1 MGRAFEVRKVAM
13 GKTAAAKSKVYAKYG
28 KEIYMAAKAG
38 SPDPDTNQAL
48 KRIIERAKKE
58 QVTSDVIKRAIDK
71 AKGGSD
77 ETYTSIRYE
86 GFGPGSSMLIVECL
100 SDNVNR
106 TIAEV
111 RNCFTKTGGK
121 LGISGSVVHQFNHN
135 AVFSL
140 PGVTEDQVLEILVNN
155 DLDVSDIETDEAGV
169 TIYGASNDYNLIRTA
184 ISETMPE
191 LELDADEIMWLPI
204 METTLDLEEDQE
216 KFERLLAMLDE
227 IDDVQEVYHNVI
239 L

>member
-38 SPDPDTNQAL
+38 SPDPDTNQTL
-48 KRIIERAKKE
+48 KRIIEKAKKE

-135 AVFSL
+135 AVFTL
-140 PGVTEDQVLEILVNN
+140 LGVTEDDVLEILVNN

-184 ISETMPE
+184 ISDAMPE
-191 LELDADEIMWLPI
+191 LDLDTDEIMWLPI

-216 KFERLLAMLDE
+216 KFERLLTMLDE
-227 IDDVQEVYHNVI
+227 IDDVQDVYHNVI

>member
-38 SPDPDTNQAL
+38 SPDPDTNQTL

-86 GFGPGSSMLIVECL
+86 GFGPGSSMIIVECL

-135 AVFSL
+135 AVFTL

-184 ISETMPE
+184 ISDTMPD
-191 LELDADEIMWLPI
+191 LELDTDEIMWLPI
-204 METTLDLEEDQE
+204 METSLDLEEDQE
-216 KFERLLAMLDE
+216 KFERLLSMLDE

>member
-184 ISETMPE
+184 ISDTMPE
-191 LELDADEIMWLPI
+191 LELDTDEIMWLPI

-227 IDDVQEVYHNVI
+227 IDDVQDVYHNVI

>member
-38 SPDPDTNQAL
+38 SPDPDTNQTL
-48 KRIIERAKKE
+48 KRIIEKAKKE

-86 GFGPGSSMLIVECL
+86 GFGPGSSMIIVECL

-135 AVFSL
+135 SVFTL
-140 PGVTEDQVLEILVNN
+140 PGVTEDEVLEILVNN

-169 TIYGASNDYNLIRTA
+169 TLYGADNDYNLIRTA
-184 ISETMPE
+184 ISDTMPE
-191 LELDADEIMWLPI
+191 LELDTDEIMWLPI
-204 METTLDLEEDQE
+204 METTLDLEEDRE
-216 KFERLLAMLDE
+216 MFERLLSMLDE
-227 IDDVQEVYHNVI
+227 LDDVQEVYHNVA